1 MATFACTRQ
10 EISGL
15 AKGASR
21 LSVQWN
27 LSGSPDT
34 QRSGCAV
41 QGLWHSGSAMR
52 RRSLRWPG
60 WCAAWL
66 FIGWL
71 LGVILT
77 RLSFRLP
84 LFVEDAIRFG
94 IRISGHQELDNPEDL
109 DTLALLT
116 VVIMCFVAAVFIVW
130 GLSAFT
136 ERCWLSRKRL

>member
-1 MATFACTRQ
+1 
-10 EISGL
+10 
-15 AKGASR
+15 
-21 LSVQWN
+21 
-27 LSGSPDT
+27 
-34 QRSGCAV
+34 
-41 QGLWHSGSAMR
+41 MR

-60 WCAAWL
+60 WFAAWL

-109 DTLALLT
+109 ETLALLT
-116 VVIMCFVAAVFIVW
+116 VVIMCFVTAVFIVW

-136 ERCWLSRKRL
+136 ERYWLSRKLL